1 MYSNAPMVL
10 LRTAVVAAW
19 LAGIVSLTAGSAG
32 AEVRCALAPDGTLHV
47 VSVRLV
53 PASPTPAEPAKGVA
67 ARDERSGD
75 EGLLDPFLPKAE
87 PYVAEILA
95 ASSRHGLS
103 PALLAA
109 IISVESGFNPRA
121 VSAKGAQG
129 LMQVLP
135 ATGRLLGVAD
145 LFDVRQNVEAGAR
158 HLRGLLERFSDDLSL
173 ALAAYNAGEQAVLTH
188 DGIPPFEETRQYV
201 SRVLRLFRG
210 EGETDAASSSAE
222 AEASPPPVPERL
234 YRAVAGDGTV
244 IYSNRARPFGSDPG
258 APETAVVESEAV
270 AAALDAA
277 ASPEACRV
285 AAGRFE

>member
-1 MYSNAPMVL
+1 MYSSAPMVP
-10 LRTAVVAAW
+10 LRPAVVAAC
-19 LAGIVSLTAGSAG
+19 LAGVVALTAGSAG
-32 AEVRCALAPDGTLHV
+32 AEIRCALAPDGTLHV
-47 VSVRLV
+47 VSVLV
-53 PASPTPAEPAKGVA
+53 PPAAAEPATGVV

-75 EGLLDPFLPKAE
+75 DSPLDPFLPKAE

-109 IISVESGFNPRA
+109 IISVESDFNPRA

-145 LFDVRQNVEAGAR
+145 LFDVRQNVDAGAR

-188 DGIPPFEETRQYV
+188 NGIPPFGETRQYV

-210 EGETDAASSSAE
+210 EGETDGASSPPE
-222 AEASPPPVPERL
+222 APAPPPQGLERL

-244 IYSNRARPFGSDPG
+244 IYSNRARPSGSTPG
-258 APETAVVESEAV
+258 APEPAVVESEAV
-270 AAALDAA
+270 TAALDAS

-285 AAGRFE
+285 ARGRLE